1 MLTLSREVRH
11 QMLPT
16 SAGGDDEFA
25 LTRGD
30 LVASVDAYRQANLTL
45 AAWAPLISMLASL
58 FVGALGSTVAGSLD
72 WPAWTQPAFFF
83 SGIAGMAW
91 CLVSSVRRQRRL
103 TARTQW
109 QCPNCHTPLIAAFG
123 LNPLARAEIVIAS
136 GRCPQCAQPIFGTR
150 DTEHDGP

>member
-1 MLTLSREVRH
+1 
-11 QMLPT
+11 MLPT

-30 LVASVDAYRQANLTL
+30 LVASVEAYRQANLTP
-45 AAWAPLISMLASL
+45 AAWAPLIGMFASL
-58 FVGALGSTVAGSLD
+58 LFGALGATVAGSLD

-109 QCPNCHTPLIAAFG
+109 QCPHCDTPLIAAYG
-123 LNPLARAEIVIAS
+123 LNPLARAEIAIAS
-136 GRCPQCAQPIFGTR
+136 GNCPNCAQPIFGTNR
-150 DTEHDGP
+150 I